1 MGRDRNRRTPTRS
14 LPRFREVAKQPMGI
28 KLLAGPVDLAPGLA
42 EQPVGMEV
50 RVNEVPPTKRRIVR

>member
-1 MGRDRNRRTPTRS
+1 
-14 LPRFREVAKQPMGI
+14 MGI